1 MSMYQ
6 DYEELQNLL
15 RSWFKEG
22 IVMSQEVMRL
32 YWKDLKWLER
42 DSRCRNAKGVH
53 CMKNCRKCDKQRD
66 GAPLSLDQMIEVG
79 NLPRDTLTIESLLED
94 MELSE
99 ALHAAIAQLSER
111 DQKIIMLW
119 AKGYTER
126 EIASIIGA
134 CQKSVNNWKKAAFA
148 ELRADL
154 KDFY

>member
-66 GAPLSLDQMIEVG
+66 GAALSLDQMIEVG
-79 NLPRDTLTIESLLED
+79 NLPHTFTVESLLENI
-94 MELSE
+94 ELSE

-111 DQKIIMLW
+111 DQKIIILW
-119 AKGYTER
+119 IQGYTER

-134 CQKSVNNWKKAAFA
+134 CQKSVNNWKKAALA
-148 ELRADL
+148 KLRAYL
-154 KDFY
+154 KDFH